1 MKITG
6 IRSVF
11 SGECHYLIIETD
23 EGITGLGEAT
33 LHTRQLAVDGVFKHL
48 EPVLIGQDPMRIEH
62 IWQDIFRCTFWRGGP
77 VLMAALSAIDLALW
91 DIKGKALNTPVYN
104 LLGGKCR
111 DKLRVYIGIGG
122 KSSEELAEKGIE
134 MKEKGYT
141 ALRFCPTD
149 QGYGEE
155 MGVMDILSGVRKS
168 VKYTQALR
176 EAVGDDIDL
185 VLECHTRM
193 TPPTA
198 VELCN
203 EVAPLH
209 PMFVEDPLRAD
220 SPEAFRNLRAHTAV
234 PLGTGEKF
242 GAKWDYKC
250 LIEEELI
257 DYVRTDICNCGGITE
272 MKKIAAYAE
281 AHYMEMVP
289 HGVHHAGFIGLMHV
303 DFATPNFCLQ
313 EDWMSSSHPEWLD
326 YDVTFKD
333 GYLTM
338 GDRPGLGVTL
348 LEDKCKP
355 FRMREHPHWRR
366 PDGTV
371 QDW

>member
-1 MKITG
+1 MKITNV
-6 IRSVF
+6 RTVF
-11 SGECHYLIIETD
+11 SELCHYLIIETD

-33 LHTRQLAVDGVFKHL
+33 LHTRQLAVDGALKHL
-48 EPVLIGQDPMRIEH
+48 APVLIGQDPLRTEH
-62 IWQDIFRCTFWRGGP
+62 IWQDIFRGTFWRGGP
-77 VLMAALSAIDLALW
+77 ILQTALSAIDLALW

-111 DKLRVYIGIGG
+111 DKLRVYIAIRG
-122 KSSEELAEKGIE
+122 KTAEECAEMGVA

-141 ALRFCPTD
+141 ALRYCPTD
-149 QGYGEE
+149 FDGDVIDLGK
-155 MGVMDILSGVRKS
+155 GVRKS
-168 VKYTQALR
+168 ALYTKKIR

-185 VLECHTRM
+185 ILECHTRF
-193 TPPTA
+193 TPPKA
-198 VELCN
+198 VELCKAV
-203 EVAPLH
+203 EEYHPL
-209 PMFVEDPLRAD
+209 FVEDPIRSD
-220 SPEAFRNLRAHTAV
+220 SPEMFRNIRHQTHVALA
-234 PLGTGEKF
+234 TGEKF
-242 GAKWDYKC
+242 GAKWDYRC
-250 LIEEELI
+250 LIEEDLI

-289 HGVHHAGFIGLMHV
+289 HGVHHAGFLGAMHV
-303 DFATPNFCLQ
+303 DFATPNFQLQ
-313 EDWMSSSHPEWLD
+313 EDWMSLTHPEWLD

-348 LEDKCKP
+348 IESECKP
-355 FRMREHPHWRR
+355 FEMREHPHWRR